1 MSENVLK
8 YRGYTA
14 SIEFDAGDNILVGRV
29 LGIRHVI
36 DFHGADPAAVRAEF
50 KNAIDGYLATCKKAG
65 IEPNKPH
72 PDKITVPLPLDVS
85 VALAQV
91 GARTGQSPRDLILD
105 AVKSVYLS
113 SPDQPP
119 VRKRQ
124 KQSAKALTKAKR
136 SGRKAAERV

>member
-14 SIEFDAGDNILVGRV
+14 SIEFDAGDDILVGRV

-36 DFHGADPAAVRAEF
+36 DFHGADAEAVRAEF
-50 KNAIDGYLATCKKAG
+50 KSAIDGYLATCKKAG
-65 IEPNKPH
+65 IEPNKPQ
-72 PDKITVPLPLDVS
+72 PDKITVPLPLDLS

-105 AVKSVYLS
+105 AVKSVYLPAAS
-113 SPDQPP
+113 QAPA
-119 VRKRQ
+119 RKRQ
-124 KQSAKALTKAKR
+124 KQTAKTPAK
-136 SGRKAAERV
+136 GT